1 MAARHARG
9 IFRGRGVAVS
19 STFVWRMSIKAPYHS
34 GERMCTCR
42 PQCNTD
48 QSERRLLSLGRGFP
62 RVSRP
67 RRRASRRVG
76 GDVLLEAAYIR
87 YNGPMEHQILQEK
100 PASGWKTLV
109 MAFGDVVRSPSWPVK
124 MLQMGLV
131 SVVPVFGAV
140 VLNGYLL
147 GWARDAAWGRTEPL
161 PARLFG
167 NEDGALYRRGWY
179 AFVISLVYGLALA
192 LVYAACVSLSQSAF
206 PAAVGQPAV
215 LDLYAYAQQR
225 VAIHPILLAVYYA
238 ASLVISPFMLV
249 SMMRMSIYGRLGAGL
264 QFGRVLAMVRKGLA
278 SIAVIVVVTALAEE
292 AVSALSGPLSDAA
305 LSAQLDPLA
314 TFGTFA
320 GLVAAL
326 ALLAFVN
333 AVSIRAAG
341 LWTARF
347 DVPRW
352 KGYGD
357 PLPFEEEGND
367 A

>member
-1 MAARHARG
+1 
-9 IFRGRGVAVS
+9 
-19 STFVWRMSIKAPYHS
+19 
-34 GERMCTCR
+34 
-42 PQCNTD
+42 
-48 QSERRLLSLGRGFP
+48 
-62 RVSRP
+62 
-67 RRRASRRVG
+67 
-76 GDVLLEAAYIR
+76 
-87 YNGPMEHQILQEK
+87 
-100 PASGWKTLV
+100 
-109 MAFGDVVRSPSWPVK
+109 
-124 MLQMGLV
+124 
-131 SVVPVFGAV
+131 
-140 VLNGYLL
+140 
-147 GWARDAAWGRTEPL
+147 
-161 PARLFG
+161 
-167 NEDGALYRRGWY
+167 
-179 AFVISLVYGLALA
+179 
-192 LVYAACVSLSQSAF
+192 
-206 PAAVGQPAV
+206 
-215 LDLYAYAQQR
+215 
-225 VAIHPILLAVYYA
+225 
-238 ASLVISPFMLV
+238 MLV

-264 QFGRVLAMVRKGLA
+264 QFGRVLVMVRKGLA

-347 DVPRW
+347 DVSRW

>member
-1 MAARHARG
+1 M
-9 IFRGRGVAVS
+9 
-19 STFVWRMSIKAPYHS
+19 
-34 GERMCTCR
+34 
-42 PQCNTD
+42 
-48 QSERRLLSLGRGFP
+48 
-62 RVSRP
+62 
-67 RRRASRRVG
+67 G

-206 PAAVGQPAV
+206 PAAAGQPAV